1 MILILSRNIHFC
13 FFIFI
18 ALFLQLLICLATNN
32 NNPIAILKLII
43 DEPPKLINGRG
54 TPVRGIVADIP
65 PKFTNV

>member
-1 MILILSRNIHFC
+1 MILILSRISTFDFYFYC
-13 FFIFI
+13 SFSST
-18 ALFLQLLICLATNN
+18 LICLATNN